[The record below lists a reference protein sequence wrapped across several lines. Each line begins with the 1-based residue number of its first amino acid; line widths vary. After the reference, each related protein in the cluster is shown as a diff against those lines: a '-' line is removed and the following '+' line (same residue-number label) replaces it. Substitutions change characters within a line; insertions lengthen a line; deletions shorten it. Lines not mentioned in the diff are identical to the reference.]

1 MIMQRI
7 NLKSRW
13 IWMLFDLL
21 LIYLAS
27 YLAWYIRYELRWFR
41 NIEIGYYSDLQA
53 YSLLFVGLSVVLLLA
68 FNANQVYNIRRST
81 SWVDE
86 VYRLTNGVF
95 VGTIFI
101 MAATFGLRPL
111 AFSRLLFLY
120 DAVLII
126 GLLGLARAARR
137 FLESRLRAKG
147 INVTNLL
154 IVGAGDIGLAVMRAV
169 FAQPHL
175 GYRVVGFVDNDSELG
190 VTDIGR
196 FKALG
201 SLVQLDSILE
211 TEDIHEVI
219 LTLPWSDQHEIS
231 QLVRDCER
239 RGVRARVVPDMF
251 QLNLSRVSVE
261 ELGGIPLI
269 GLKVTRFTES
279 GMLTKRT
286 LDVVITLA
294 VMPFVIP
301 VFLLITLLV
310 RLESA
315 GPIFF
320 TQMRV
325 GRLGLP
331 FKIYKFRSMSV
342 GAENQQQELSE
353 LNQAAAPLFKI
364 PEDPRLTWMGR
375 WLRKSSLDELP
386 QLINVLQGEM
396 SIVGPRPGLPKEVD
410 QYKRWHR
417 QRLDV
422 LPGITG
428 LWQVSGRSDI
438 AFDEMCL
445 LDIYYIENWSL
456 PLDVI
461 LILRTI
467 PKVFLGRGAY

>member
-1 MIMQRI
+1 M
-7 NLKSRW
+7 
-13 IWMLFDLL
+13 
-21 LIYLAS
+21 
-27 YLAWYIRYELRWFR
+27 
-41 NIEIGYYSDLQA
+41 
-53 YSLLFVGLSVVLLLA
+53 
-68 FNANQVYNIRRST
+68 
-81 SWVDE
+81 
-86 VYRLTNGVF
+86 
-95 VGTIFI
+95 
-101 MAATFGLRPL
+101 
-111 AFSRLLFLY
+111 
-120 DAVLII
+120 
-126 GLLGLARAARR
+126 
-137 FLESRLRAKG
+137 
-147 INVTNLL
+147 L
-154 IVGAGDIGLAVMRAV
+154 IVGAGDIGRAVMRAV
-169 FAQPHL
+169 FAQPYL
-175 GYRVVGFVDNDSELG
+175 GYRVVGFVDNDSVLG

-201 SLVQLDSILE
+201 SLSVLDNFLDAME
-211 TEDIHEVI
+211 IHEVI
-219 LTLPWSDQHEIS
+219 VTLPWSDQQEIS
-231 QLVRDCER
+231 QLVSSCER

-261 ELGGIPLI
+261 DLGGIPLI

-279 GMLTKRT
+279 GMLAKRM
-286 LDVVITLA
+286 LDVLVSLSILPF
-294 VMPFVIP
+294 VMPF
-301 VFLLITLLV
+301 FLLIGLLV

-320 TQMRV
+320 TQIRV
-325 GRLGLP
+325 GRFGKT

-342 GAENQQQELSE
+342 DAESQQHELSQ

-386 QLINVLQGEM
+386 QLINVLQGDM

-410 QYKRWHR
+410 QYKQWHR

>member
-1 MIMQRI
+1 MIMKQI

-13 IWMLFDLL
+13 IWMLVDLL

-27 YLAWYIRYELRWFR
+27 YLSWFIRYELRWFR
-41 NIEIGYYSDLQA
+41 NVETGFYSDLQS
-53 YSLLFVGLSVVLLLA
+53 YSALFVGLSLVLLLT
-68 FNANQVYNIRRST
+68 FNANKVYNIGRST

-86 VYRLTNGVF
+86 VYRIANGVF
-95 VGTIFI
+95 VGTIFV

-126 GLLGLARAARR
+126 VFLGLIRGLRR
-137 FLESRLRAKG
+137 FLESRLRARG

-154 IVGAGDIGLAVMRAV
+154 IVGAGDIGRAVMRAV

-175 GYRVVGFVDNDSELG
+175 GFRVVGFVDNDSDLG

-201 SLVQLDSILE
+201 SLSQLDNILE
-211 TEDIHEVI
+211 SREIHEVI
-219 LTLPWSDQHEIS
+219 VTLPWSDQQEIS
-231 QLVRDCER
+231 QLVSACER
-239 RGVRARVVPDMF
+239 RGVRARIVPDMF

-279 GMLTKRT
+279 GMLAKRT
-286 LDVVITLA
+286 LDVLVSAAIL
-294 VMPFVIP
+294 PLVIP
-301 VFLLITLLV
+301 VFLLIALLV
-310 RLESA
+310 RLEST

-320 TQMRV
+320 TQIRV
-325 GRLGLP
+325 GRLGQK
-331 FKIYKFRSMSV
+331 FKIYKFRSMAV
-342 GAENQQQELSE
+342 DAESQQDELTQ

-364 PEDPRLTWMGR
+364 PEDPRLTWMGK
-375 WLRKSSLDELP
+375 WLRRSSLDELP
-386 QLINVLQGEM
+386 QLINVLQGDM
-396 SIVGPRPGLPKEVD
+396 SIVGPRPGLPKEVK
-410 QYKRWHR
+410 QYKHWHR

-467 PKVFLGRGAY
+467 PKVFMGRGAY

>member
-1 MIMQRI
+1 
-7 NLKSRW
+7 
-13 IWMLFDLL
+13 
-21 LIYLAS
+21 
-27 YLAWYIRYELRWFR
+27 
-41 NIEIGYYSDLQA
+41 
-53 YSLLFVGLSVVLLLA
+53 
-68 FNANQVYNIRRST
+68 
-81 SWVDE
+81 
-86 VYRLTNGVF
+86 
-95 VGTIFI
+95 
-101 MAATFGLRPL
+101 
-111 AFSRLLFLY
+111 
-120 DAVLII
+120 
-126 GLLGLARAARR
+126 
-137 FLESRLRAKG
+137 
-147 INVTNLL
+147 
-154 IVGAGDIGLAVMRAV
+154 MRAV
-169 FAQPHL
+169 FAQPYL
-175 GYRVVGFVDNDSELG
+175 GYRVVGFVDNDSVLG

-201 SLVQLDSILE
+201 SLSQLDNILDAKE
-211 TEDIHEVI
+211 IHEVI
-219 LTLPWSDQHEIS
+219 VTLPWSDQQEIS
-231 QLVRDCER
+231 QLVSSCER

-261 ELGGIPLI
+261 DLGGIPLI

-279 GMLTKRT
+279 GMLAKRM
-286 LDVVITLA
+286 LDVLVSLSILPF
-294 VMPFVIP
+294 VMPF
-301 VFLLITLLV
+301 FLLIGLLV
-310 RLESA
+310 RRESA

-320 TQMRV
+320 THIRV
-325 GRLGLP
+325 GRFGKT
-331 FKIYKFRSMSV
+331 FIIYKFRSMSV
-342 GAENQQQELSE
+342 DAESQQHELSQ

-386 QLINVLQGEM
+386 QLINVLQGDM

-410 QYKRWHR
+410 QYKQWHR

>member
-1 MIMQRI
+1 MIMKRI

-13 IWMLFDLL
+13 AWILVDLL

-27 YLAWYIRYELRWFR
+27 YLAWFIRYELRWFR
-41 NIEIGYYSDLQA
+41 NVETGYYSDLQA

-95 VGTIFI
+95 VGTIFV

-126 GLLGLARAARR
+126 SFLGIARGFRR
-137 FLESRLRAKG
+137 FLESRLRARG

-154 IVGAGDIGLAVMRAV
+154 IVGAGDIGRAVMRAV

-201 SLVQLDSILE
+201 SLTQLDSILE
-211 TEDIHEVI
+211 SEEIHEVI

-231 QLVRDCER
+231 QLVRASER

-279 GMLTKRT
+279 GVFAKRMLDI
-286 LDVVITLA
+286 LVTLA
-294 VMPFVIP
+294 IMPFLIP
-301 VFLLITLLV
+301 VFILIALLV
-310 RLESA
+310 RIEST

-325 GRLGLP
+325 GRLGQP
-331 FKIYKFRSMSV
+331 FKIYKFRSMAV

-353 LNQAAAPLFKI
+353 LNRAAAPMFKI

-375 WLRKSSLDELP
+375 WLRRSSLDELP

-396 SIVGPRPGLPKEVD
+396 SIVGPRPGLPNEVHL
-410 QYKRWHR
+410 YKHWHR

-438 AFDEMCL
+438 VFDEMCL